1 MKPTTAT
8 IKLTSTTIRGVL
20 TTAIAFGVLA
30 VQTSQA
36 SAVSTSVKMACMSD
50 YFSYCSQH
58 DVGSQELRQCMRA
71 AGPKLSKRCVSALVS
86 AGEVSQVEV
95 NRRKTQI
102 SNAK

>member
-1 MKPTTAT
+1 MKPTTAVT
-8 IKLTSTTIRGVL
+8 NRTIRGVL

-36 SAVSTSVKMACMSD
+36 GAVSTAVKMACMSD

-71 AGPKLSKRCVSALVS
+71 AGPKLSKRCVNALVS
-86 AGEVSQVEV
+86 AGEVSQTEV
-95 NRRKTQI
+95 SRRKTQV

>member
-30 VQTSQA
+30 VQSSQA
-36 SAVSTSVKMACMSD
+36 GAVSTSVKMACMSD

-86 AGEVSQVEV
+86 AGEVSQTEV
-95 NRRKTQI
+95 DRR
-102 SNAK
+102 NAK